1 MEPKVIIYLKRIVKT
16 ISMALL
22 WMVINAKIGILN
34 NYAFI
39 EEKVK
44 TGNIIFYIWFI
55 ISLALLLYYLYKLW
69 KDDLNFEEEDEIIN

>member
-44 TGNIIFYIWFI
+44 TGNIIFYIWFVA
-55 ISLALLLYYLYKLW
+55 SLGLLLYYFYKIW
-69 KDDLNFEEEDEIIN
+69 KDDLHFEEEDEIIN